1 MRAATMDT
9 DERLR
14 ALWQRQQPPPA
25 LVHDLAGRV
34 ARHRRAVMARRALE
48 VLLTVAAVVV
58 FARPLWTGDVSPEH
72 WLLMPFFAVFLIASW
87 TVILR
92 QHLGAPLAASESA
105 AVYARLRQLQ
115 LRDSLR
121 NLRLAERSAIAL
133 LVYATAAFVGAFW
146 FDAAAWRS
154 AAITLLAYS
163 ALWYLGTRWLVT
175 RKRRAMWREYR
186 AVRRIGMNPEKSA

>member
-1 MRAATMDT
+1 MDT

-14 ALWQRQQPPPA
+14 ALWQQQQPPPA
-25 LVHDLAGRV
+25 AFHDLAGRIT
-34 ARHRRAVMARRALE
+34 RHRLAAMAYRALE
-48 VLLTVAAVVV
+48 VLLTLAAVGL
-58 FARPLWTGDVSPEH
+58 FAWPLWTGEVSPRH
-72 WLLMPFFAVFLIASW
+72 WLLMPFFAVFLIVSW

-92 QHLGAPLAASESA
+92 QRSRAQLAASESA
-105 AVYARLRQLQ
+105 AVYARLRLLQ

-121 NLRLAERSAIAL
+121 NLLLAERSAIAL
-133 LVYATAAFVGAFW
+133 LVYAAAALVGAFW
-146 FDAAAWRS
+146 SDAAAWRS

-186 AVRRIGMNPEKSA
+186 AVRRMG